1 MTDYSENMK
10 KAIILTSTSDTY
22 EIKIGS
28 TIYVIS
34 HEYGKSDLSDIVT
47 DYLAE
52 NILASEM
59 KRAA

>member
-1 MTDYSENMK
+1 MTNYSENMK

-34 HEYGKSDLSDIVT
+34 HEYGKSDLSEIVT

-52 NILASEM
+52 KTSASEM
-59 KRAA
+59 KKVA